1 MVSPGELRLI
11 STVCNQSSS
20 EIKPV
25 ISEEGIVRYPF
36 VDDLVDKRDF
46 PTIEMLDALS
56 SNGILTK
63 SYIKKSYI
71 CQSCDSYEME
81 YSRACPLCETTHTAG
96 RVIASH
102 DECNHSG
109 PAAEFE
115 RNGGK
120 QVCQGCDRT
129 VTRSDLTYEERHF
142 CRECDS
148 AFSTPQHRLR
158 CQKCQSTYL
167 PKQLPE
173 RVLYEYSISEYGHT
187 WYQTQTMAKARA
199 KERLKENKYVIEED
213 TVVSNNGN
221 SYPVHLYGED
231 TTFNTR
237 VAVGLC
243 DAVRGLDLEYLCTAA
258 ESVGAHPLVIITY
271 QPVSR
276 QVVEKFENNEIS
288 VLAGQEDG
296 SLTKDFAVTPEPP
309 EQMDSP

>member
-25 ISEEGIVRYPF
+25 ISEEGVVRYPF
-36 VDDLVDKRDF
+36 VNDVVDKQDF
-46 PTIEMLDALS
+46 PVIEMLDALA
-56 SNGILTK
+56 SNEILTK

-71 CQSCDSYEME
+71 CQSCNSQEME
-81 YSRACPLCETTHTAG
+81 YSRACPICETTHTAG

-102 DECNHSG
+102 DDCDHSG

-115 RNGGK
+115 RNGGE
-120 QVCQGCDRT
+120 QVCQGCNRT
-129 VTRSDLTYEERHF
+129 VTRSDLSYEERHF

-158 CQKCQSTYL
+158 CQNCRSSYL

-187 WYQTQTMAKARA
+187 WYRTQTTAKARA
-199 KERLKENKYVIEED
+199 KERLRENKYAVEED
-213 TVVSNNGN
+213 TVVSTNGD

-231 TTFNTR
+231 TTFDTR
-237 VAVGLC
+237 VVVGLH
-243 DAVRGLDLEYLCTAA
+243 DAARGLDLEYLCTTA
-258 ESVGAHPLVIITY
+258 ESVGAHPLVVVTY
-271 QPVSR
+271 QPVPH
-276 QVVEKFENNEIS
+276 QALEKCETNDIS
-288 VLAGQEDG
+288 VLAVQEDG
-296 SLTKDFAVTPEPP
+296 SLAKDFAVTPEQP
-309 EQMDSP
+309 EQIDSQ